1 MSNIKS
7 YEQFVNENLFGQY
20 SYYGAGSLFPIVQ
33 KLASEGKNPE
43 QIYLF
48 LTTIGVDE
56 ERKISVLKKVFL
68 NESID
73 ANTLSEASR
82 SKFKGKTSHDLYT
95 QMNGKTFEVFIK
107 NGWYSV
113 NPEELKGEKGTSFI
127 GYTRDGSDYEFDVK
141 DIDFIQESV
150 NEGGLYEEDDI
161 LTADTK
167 DLAKGISPDKAKADD
182 EVKDAIDKLK
192 NDDKEKKDAEEKP
205 EVEGSDDTAKIDAL
219 KDALKDAQK
228 MEKIKKILSESMGFD
243 MTGLEDEVLESVLE
257 YHKVLEKLSQ
267 TEKDKLKPTDFVFP
281 DRKSWPIHDE
291 KHAKTA
297 LVWATW
303 PQYADL
309 KKQVVASVLKRYPN
323 LKGVGAA
330 K

>member
-1 MSNIKS
+1 MSKIKS

-73 ANTLSEASR
+73 VASLSEASR
-82 SKFKGKTSHDLYT
+82 SRFKGKTAHDLYT
-95 QMNGKTFEVFIK
+95 QTNGKPVTVFIK
-107 NGWYSV
+107 NDWYSV
-113 NPEELKGEKGTSFI
+113 DPKELKGEKGTQFT
-127 GYTRDGSDYEFDVK
+127 GYTEDGSDYEFDVE
-141 DIDFIQESV
+141 DIDFIQESK
-150 NEGGLYEEDDI
+150 GGLYEEEDDI
-161 LTADTK
+161 LKADTK
-167 DLAKGISPDKAKADD
+167 DLAKGIDPSKAKTDD
-182 EVKDAIDKLK
+182 GVKQALDKLK
-192 NDDKEKKDAEEKP
+192 DDEEKSKEGEEKP
-205 EVEGSDDTAKIDAL
+205 EGESSEDTAKIDAL

-257 YHKVLEKLSQ
+257 YHTVLEKLSQ